1 LPEVTPKGTR
11 RVEAVASEAIAT
23 LLSRAKTLPYIRA
36 CTIFGTS
43 LHLLI
48 DANVTNEKVGRD
60 LEAFGVADVKVHDID
75 ASLEDVF
82 VRLTETRGREIEA
95 QRATMVSR
103 EVM

>member
-1 LPEVTPKGTR
+1 MFAK
-11 RVEAVASEAIAT
+11 
-23 LLSRAKTLPYIRA
+23 AKTLPYIQA

-48 DANVTNEKVGRD
+48 ESNISNERVERD
-60 LEAFGVADVKVHDID
+60 LEAFGVGDIKVHEIE